1 MNLRRSLSYFLLV
14 LLLGLTSLLTARAQ
28 EGPAPA
34 TPVPGTAPLGVL
46 TTFALPELPTPH
58 AEVWFLRMGLEPG
71 GSLPADMQ
79 IGPTVVYVE
88 RGELTLGTDR
98 PVTRSGGVPDAT
110 AGAAVASPS
119 SGAELE
125 TIVRVG
131 ESVLIEDGTAL
142 SASNTTNEPATF
154 LAVFM
159 FSGTREGEGQ
169 ESSAEPVG
177 LSQRGISVAAAEFPA
192 GPGAITMERVQVAP
206 GETMES
212 DSGHG
217 RGIEGLELGA
227 IEQGTAE
234 TTFQTGSSWL
244 WPQILIEFQERQPID
259 PGATID
265 LAMNDGYSIS
275 DGSATWTVTSTDPL
289 IVLRVI
295 LMPQS

>member
-1 MNLRRSLSYFLLV
+1 MSSRRSLSYLLAV
-14 LLLGLTSLLTARAQ
+14 VLLGLTSVLAASAQ

-46 TTFALPELPTPH
+46 ATFSLPELPTPH

-88 RGELTLGTDR
+88 SGELTLGTDR
-98 PVTRSGGVPDAT
+98 PITTPAT
-110 AGAAVASPS
+110 PGAAAASPS
-119 SGAELE
+119 AMEIE
-125 TIVRVG
+125 TIVRTG
-131 ESVLIEDGTAL
+131 DSVLIGDGTRL
-142 SASNTTNEPATF
+142 SARNTTNEPATF

-159 FSGTREGEGQ
+159 FSGTREGEEE
-169 ESSAEPVG
+169 ESGLEPVG
-177 LSQRGISVAAAEFPA
+177 LSQRGISVAAAELPT
-192 GPGAITMERVQVAP
+192 GPGTITMERVQVAP

-217 RGIEGLELGA
+217 LGIDGLELGA

-244 WPQILIEFQERQPID
+244 WPQMLVEFHDRQPID

-265 LAMNDGYSIS
+265 VVAADGYSIF
-275 DGSATWTVTSTDPL
+275 DGSATWAVTSTDPM
-289 IVLRVI
+289 IVLRVVI
-295 LMPQS
+295 MPQS